1 MIDKSECLKKYFGYS
16 SFREGQ
22 EKVIDA
28 ILSGND
34 AMAIMPT
41 GAGKSIC
48 YQVPALCMDGV
59 TIVVSPLIS
68 LMSDQVKFL
77 NSVGIY
83 AAYINSSLSERA
95 INKVFDMAETGKYK
109 IIYVAP
115 ERLLTDR
122 FLRLSQKLTI
132 DLLAIDEAHCVSQWG
147 QNFRPSYLDISK
159 YISSLDRRPVIATF
173 TATATDRVK
182 EDIEFIIG
190 LNNPDVT
197 ITGYNRT
204 NLFFSVKRS
213 VDKMSDTLEYLEN
226 HSGESGI
233 IYCNTRAN
241 VDDVWEMLTKKG
253 FDVTRYHAGLSAEER
268 EKNQNDFVYD
278 EKPIMVATNAFGMG
292 IDKSNV
298 RFLLHYN
305 MSKDLESYYQE
316 AGRAGRDGLESDCTL
331 LYAPKDVR
339 TGEFLVK
346 KSFEQSEL
354 DIESAR
360 IVFENDLERLKK
372 MAFYS
377 TTTDCL
383 RSYIL
388 NYFGEKTNVYC
399 GKCSNCLTEFEER
412 DVTEIARGIIRA
424 VYMLG
429 QKYGA
434 SIITDFLRGSKNQKI
449 MKFGLDQV
457 QFYGDLHGVNTNMIR
472 QIINELIMLEYLT
485 QTNSE
490 YPVLRLGERYNE
502 LTNDSKIIIKLPKNI
517 EVERKPS
524 KPSKTNKLSKN
535 YHDVDNN
542 LFEELRTLRRQLA
555 REQNVPPYIIFT
567 DRALVEMAAYKP
579 VNKEQMLKINGV
591 GEVKYEKYGEMF
603 MDVVGKY
610 IDDKEKVTG
619 LSQIDAKKFK
629 ANVTKTNTN
638 TYAWW
643 TNQYPD
649 HVVIKKEGAFWTCRG
664 ESAETVS
671 ELLGY
676 RLGGSEANPM
686 TGSPNLEPITDGLC
700 DNRVSYI
707 VVEDGNIIE
716 EKNY

>member
-1 MIDKSECLKKYFGYS
+1 MIDKLECLKKHFGYS

-22 EKVIDA
+22 EKIIDA
-28 ILSGND
+28 ILSGRD

-48 YQVPALCMDGV
+48 YQVPALCMDG
-59 TIVVSPLIS
+59 TSIVVSPLIS

-77 NSVGIY
+77 NSVGVL
-83 AAYINSSLSERA
+83 AAYINSSLSERT
-95 INKVFDMAETGKYK
+95 INKVFDMAEMGKYK

-132 DLLAIDEAHCVSQWG
+132 NLLAIDEAHCVSQWG
-147 QNFRPSYLDISK
+147 QNFRPGYLDISK
-159 YISSLDRRPVIATF
+159 YISSFEKRPVIATF

-204 NLFFSVKRS
+204 NLFFAVKRS
-213 VDKMSDTLEYLEN
+213 VDKMADTLEYLEN
-226 HSGESGI
+226 HLGESGI

-241 VDDVWEMLTKKG
+241 VDEVWETLTKKG
-253 FDVTRYHAGLSAEER
+253 YEVTRYHAGLTAEER

-298 RFLLHYN
+298 RFVLHFN

-354 DIESAR
+354 DMESAR
-360 IVFENDLERLKK
+360 IVYENDLERLKK

-377 TTTDCL
+377 TRTDCL

-412 DVTEIARGIIRA
+412 DVTEIAKSIIRA

-434 SIITDFLRGSKNQKI
+434 SIVTDFLRGSKNQKI
-449 MKFGLDQV
+449 MKLKLDQV
-457 QFYGDLHGVNTNMIR
+457 KFYGDLRETNANMIR
-472 QIINELIMLEYLT
+472 QIINGLIMLEYLT

-490 YPVLRLGERYNE
+490 YPVIKIGEKYKE
-502 LTNDSKIIIKLPKNI
+502 LTKDSKIIIKLPKDI
-517 EVERKPS
+517 EVERIVS
-524 KPSKTNKLSKN
+524 KPSKVGKISKS
-535 YHDVDNN
+535 YQEVDNN
-542 LFEELRTLRRQLA
+542 LFEKLRVLRRQLA
-555 REQNVPPYIIFT
+555 MEQKVPPYIIFS
-567 DRALVEMAAYKP
+567 DKSLVEMAAYKP
-579 VNKEQMLKINGV
+579 IDKSKMLKINGV
-591 GEVKYEKYGEMF
+591 GEVKFEKYGELF
-603 MDVVGKY
+603 
-610 IDDKEKVTG
+610 I
-619 LSQIDAKKFK
+619 
-629 ANVTKTNTN
+629 
-638 TYAWW
+638 
-643 TNQYPD
+643 
-649 HVVIKKEGAFWTCRG
+649 
-664 ESAETVS
+664 
-671 ELLGY
+671 
-676 RLGGSEANPM
+676 
-686 TGSPNLEPITDGLC
+686 
-700 DNRVSYI
+700 
-707 VVEDGNIIE
+707 NIIKDYAGSNTGEAISSEVE
-716 EKNY
+716 EQFHESEKMLMKLKEQRSLIELPIIEL